1 MENEIVVKSEDGR
14 MFTLLIVICII
25 GAEGLNVLKCCLKS
39 FCTRLTFNRYMDL
52 TKILCCILL
61 PVILAEENV
70 SQNVSTMCLFPSSKR
85 HIVTSDFVFDFHV
98 FNFDLMKKD
107 TFPKYIRLLKFTCI
121 INRNGILLQNV

>member
-52 TKILCCILL
+52 NKILCCILL

-70 SQNVSTMCLFPSSKR
+70 SQKFLRCVYFQAL
-85 HIVTSDFVFDFHV
+85 
-98 FNFDLMKKD
+98 KD
-107 TFPKYIRLLKFTCI
+107 
-121 INRNGILLQNV
+121 IL